1 MAGLV
6 GFAATVGDPP
16 NPPVRKKRPA
26 VLRLV
31 FILLAAASLIAGL
44 AAGETAEIL
53 FKGSIL

>member
-6 GFAATVGDPP
+6 GSASTVGDPP

-31 FILLAAASLIAGL
+31 LILLAAASLIAGL
-44 AAGETAEIL
+44 AVGETAEIL